1 MALNVVLRK
10 NEIKRNSTY
19 GKYFAHVVHS
29 QDVSMEDFAQ
39 EIQDNCSVKV
49 SDVKA
54 VLTELQVTMKKHLQD
69 GHVIVLPEIGRL
81 KLSVESEGVSDPKD
95 FNVAK
100 HIKRVVCRFIAAG
113 RRGGRR
119 NGHIRYSLCEGVK
132 VSRLQ

>member
-19 GKYFAHVVHS
+19 GKYYAHVVHH
-29 QDVSMEDFAQ
+29 QDIKLEDFAQ
-39 EIQDNCSVKV
+39 EIQSNCSVKV

-54 VLTELQVTMKKHLQD
+54 VLTELQETMKRHLQD
-69 GHVIVLPEIGRL
+69 GHVIVLPDIGRL

-95 FNVAK
+95 FNVAQ

-113 RRGGRR
+113 KRGGHR
-119 NGHIRYSLCEGVK
+119 NGRIRYSLCDGVK
-132 VSRLQ
+132 VVRW